1 MTLDVNQL
9 LDIARNTECSDL
21 HFTMD
26 LPPVV
31 RQHGI
36 LKRLEDFPVCNDE
49 LLSEVVR
56 QLCTPEQVAA
66 TLEKG
71 QDCDTSF
78 TTDKGFRNR
87 VNVYYQKG
95 HLAVAIRL
103 LRATIPTFEE
113 LGLPS
118 VLGDFAMKPRGLV
131 LVTGPTGSG
140 KSTTLA
146 AMINHINTHKS
157 CHIIIVEDPIEYVH
171 KHGMS
176 MINQREIGSDVVDF
190 ATSLRSALREDP
202 DVILIG
208 EMRDYET
215 MQAAITAAETGHLV
229 MSTVH
234 TTDAASTI
242 NRIIDVFPPH
252 QQQEI
257 RTQLASVLVGICSQ
271 QLVPTMD
278 GRGRVAALE
287 ILAATDAVAAMIR
300 EDKVHQIHNA
310 IQTGKMYGMVLRDQ
324 SLANF
329 VKQGKISKEEARS
342 RVSSIEDFIRFLDS
356 KEDMG
361 W

>member
-1 MTLDVNQL
+1 MLNVNEL
-9 LDIARNTECSDL
+9 LDIARNTQCSDL
-21 HFTMD
+21 HFTLG
-26 LPPVV
+26 LPPIV
-31 RQHGI
+31 RQHGV
-36 LKRLEDFPVCNDE
+36 LKRLEDFEVCTDA
-49 LLSEVVR
+49 LLEDLVN
-56 QLCTPEQVAA
+56 QLCTPKQIAE
-66 TLEKG
+66 TLDKG
-71 QDCDTSF
+71 VDCDTSF
-78 TTDKGFRNR
+78 TTDKGYRNR
-87 VNVYYQKG
+87 VNVYRQKG
-95 HLAVAIRL
+95 HLAIAIRL

-113 LGLPS
+113 LKLPS

-176 MINQREIGSDVVDF
+176 MINQREIGADVVSF

-242 NRIIDVFPPH
+242 NRVIDVFPPH

-271 QLVPTMD
+271 QLVPTLD
-278 GRGRVAALE
+278 GKGRVAALE
-287 ILAATDAVAAMIR
+287 ILAATDAVSAMIR
-300 EDKVHQIHNA
+300 DDKVHQIHNA

-324 SLANF
+324 SLATL
-329 VKQGKISKEEARS
+329 VKQGKISKEEART
-342 RVSSIEDFIRFLDS
+342 RVSSVEDFIRFLDA
-356 KEDMG
+356 KDDMP